1 MTLGENTIQ
10 PLEIQDARM
19 AEHEASRLQA
29 GVEDRMREA
38 SKDLAEKERAYRQ
51 LLSER
56 ILKLKAGGAA
66 ITACETIAKG
76 EPEVANLRYARD
88 VAKGIWEATRQ
99 ESFRRGADRAAVGRL
114 VDWSMRRDLRTDAP
128 PAQLQAAI
136 GSVRAA

>member
-10 PLEIQDARM
+10 PLEIQDART

-29 GVEDRMREA
+29 SVEDNLRRD
-38 SKDLAEKERAYRQ
+38 SKALAEAQRAYYK
-51 LLSER
+51 LLSTR
-56 ILKLKAGGAA
+56 ILTLKAEGHA
-66 ITACETIAKG
+66 ITACATIAKG

-128 PAQLQAAI
+128 PAQFQSAI